1 MRVISFVNPKG
12 GTGKSTSALI
22 LACEWGREGLKVG
35 VLDTDPNQTIY
46 TWDNERSAQGH
57 KPLFKVYP
65 KPPEN
70 EIVDVIDSL
79 DTELDILLIDV
90 EGSANLTISRALA
103 RTDLAIIPL
112 KPKGIEARQ
121 AGRAIQLIEQEGRA
135 MRHRINYTLLFTCA
149 NAAIKTRAEQR
160 LRATIQERQLK
171 IMDVALVERAAYDA
185 ITELSLSLEELD
197 PKQNSQLEKAR
208 DNARRYARC
217 VADLVENLEND

>member
-46 TWDNERSAQGH
+46 TWDKERSEQGH
-57 KPLFKVYP
+57 KPLFTVYP

-70 EIVDVIDSL
+70 EIVDVIDGL
-79 DTELDILLIDV
+79 ETELDILLIDV

-135 MRHRINYTLLFTCA
+135 MRRKINYTLLFTCA

-160 LRATIQERQLK
+160 LRATIQERQLN

-197 PKQNSQLEKAR
+197 PKQNSQLGKAK

-217 VADLVENLEND
+217 VADLIEELEDN